1 MQVRN
6 IKSSDNMN
14 EIANVYIDSFKNT
27 YEEFVSEDK
36 LKLITQDNWF
46 ENIHDY
52 RDFFVLI
59 DQDAIIGIA
68 SILDDEIE
76 RIYLRYD
83 YLDQGYGNLLLN
95 AMIMELTERGYD
107 EICLWDLKENKRA
120 ASFYQKND
128 FEETS
133 STRKFPFDKDN
144 LKEVKFVLNLKN
156 VR

>member
-6 IKSSDNMN
+6 IKSSDNMI
-14 EIANVYIDSFKNT
+14 EIAKVYIDSFKNT
-27 YEEFVSEDK
+27 YEGFVSEDK
-36 LKLITQDNWF
+36 LDLITQDNWF

-59 DQDAIIGIA
+59 DQDAIIGMA

-95 AMIMELTERGYD
+95 AMVIELTERGYD
-107 EICLWDLKENKRA
+107 EICLWDLKENQRA
-120 ASFYQKND
+120 TSFYKKND
-128 FEETS
+128 FVETD
-133 STRKFPFDKDN
+133 STGNFHFDKDN
-144 LKEVKFVLNLKN
+144 LKEVKFVLNLKHD
-156 VR
+156 

>member
-6 IKSSDNMN
+6 IKSSDNMI
-14 EIANVYIDSFKNT
+14 EIAKVYIDSFKNT
-27 YEEFVSEDK
+27 YEGFVSEDK
-36 LKLITQDNWF
+36 LDIITQDNWF

-59 DQDAIIGIA
+59 DQDAIIGMA

-95 AMIMELTERGYD
+95 AMVIELTERGYD
-107 EICLWDLKENKRA
+107 EICLWDLKENQRA
-120 ASFYQKND
+120 TSFYKKND
-128 FEETS
+128 FVETD
-133 STRKFPFDKDN
+133 STGNFHFDKDN
-144 LKEVKFVLNLKN
+144 LKEVKFVLNLKHD
-156 VR
+156 

>member
-6 IKSSDNMN
+6 IKSNDNMI
-14 EIANVYIDSFKNT
+14 EIAKVYIDSFKNT
-27 YEEFVSEDK
+27 YEGFLSEDK
-36 LKLITQDNWF
+36 LNLITQDNWF

-59 DQDAIIGIA
+59 DQDAIIGMA

-95 AMIMELTERGYD
+95 AMVIELTERGYD
-107 EICLWDLKENKRA
+107 EICLWDLKENQRA
-120 ASFYQKND
+120 TSFYKKND
-128 FEETS
+128 FVETD
-133 STRKFPFDKDN
+133 STRNFQFDKDN
-144 LKEVKFVLNLKN
+144 LKEVKFVLNLKHE
-156 VR
+156 

>member
-6 IKSSDNMN
+6 IKSSDNMI
-14 EIANVYIDSFKNT
+14 EIAKVYVDSFKNT
-27 YEEFVSEDK
+27 YEGFVSEDK
-36 LKLITQDNWF
+36 LNLITQDNWF

-68 SILDDEIE
+68 SIMDDEIE

-95 AMIMELTERGYD
+95 AMVIELTERGYD
-107 EICLWDLKENKRA
+107 EICLWDLKENQRA
-120 ASFYQKND
+120 TYFYQKND
-128 FEETS
+128 FVETDQ
-133 STRKFPFDKDN
+133 TRNFPYDKDN
-144 LKEVKFVLNLKN
+144 LKEVKFVLNLKHD
-156 VR
+156 

>member
-6 IKSSDNMN
+6 IKSSDNMI
-14 EIANVYIDSFKNT
+14 EIAKVYIDSFKNT
-27 YEEFVSEDK
+27 YEGFLSEDK
-36 LKLITQDNWF
+36 LNLITQDNWF

-59 DQDAIIGIA
+59 DQDAIIGMA

-95 AMIMELTERGYD
+95 AMVIELTERGYD
-107 EICLWDLKENKRA
+107 EICLWDLKENQRA
-120 ASFYQKND
+120 TSFYKKND
-128 FEETS
+128 FVETD
-133 STRKFPFDKDN
+133 STRNFHFDKDN
-144 LKEVKFVLNLKN
+144 LKEVKFVLNLKHD
-156 VR
+156 

>member
-6 IKSSDNMN
+6 IKSSDNMI
-14 EIANVYIDSFKNT
+14 EIAKVYVDSFKNT
-27 YEEFVSEDK
+27 YKGFVSIDK
-36 LKLITQDNWF
+36 LNLITQDNWF

-59 DQDAIIGIA
+59 DQDAIIGMA

-95 AMIMELTERGYD
+95 AMVIELTERGYD
-107 EICLWDLKENKRA
+107 EICLWDLKENQRA
-120 ASFYQKND
+120 TYFYQKND
-128 FEETS
+128 FVETDQ
-133 STRKFPFDKDN
+133 TRNFLYDKDN
-144 LKEVKFVLNLKN
+144 LKEVKFVLNLKHD
-156 VR
+156 